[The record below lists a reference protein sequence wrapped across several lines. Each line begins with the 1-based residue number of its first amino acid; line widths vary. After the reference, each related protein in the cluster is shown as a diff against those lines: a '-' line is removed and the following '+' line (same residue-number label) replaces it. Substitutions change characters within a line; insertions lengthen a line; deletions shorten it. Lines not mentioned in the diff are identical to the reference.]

1 MPWKD
6 LHQRINAR
14 ISSLPVADRQRYEHV
29 RDIIMRESAYAD
41 NVNVADDMRHNK
53 LIAIASSN
61 RMKQLTALH
70 DAMSMLNHNGYSYE
84 HMRRDIMQS
93 TAIADDV
100 NASRHDVKL
109 ATQERSHKLHV
120 LELLENYT
128 PQPAPQPS
136 RQASNA
142 TRMND
147 VKQSRTTVNRSTE
160 KAINVKTATTENLAS
175 MMNSI
180 RKNMKKHLKTTADVG
195 HANRDFF
202 AGILR
207 RKDEE

>member
-1 MPWKD
+1 MPWKNV
-6 LHQRINAR
+6 HQRINAR

-41 NVNVADDMRHNK
+41 NVADDRRRHNK

-93 TAIADDV
+93 TAIADNV

-109 ATQERSHKLHV
+109 ATEERSHKLYV
-120 LELLENYT
+120 LKLLENYT

-136 RQASNA
+136 QQASNSPQ
-142 TRMND
+142 MES
-147 VKQSRTTVNRSTE
+147 VQPSRTTVNRPTE

-175 MMNSI
+175 MMNRI
-180 RKNMKKHLKTTADVG
+180 RKNMQKYLKTTADVG

-207 RKDEE
+207 RKDAE